1 MCYFYRKINNLN
13 THLYVF
19 FKLFNEEEYFLLH
32 MLSRLNIKY
41 LTMLSNVLNM
51 IVTNKF
57 RLSMSRNHVE

>member
-1 MCYFYRKINNLN
+1 MCYFYRKINYLN